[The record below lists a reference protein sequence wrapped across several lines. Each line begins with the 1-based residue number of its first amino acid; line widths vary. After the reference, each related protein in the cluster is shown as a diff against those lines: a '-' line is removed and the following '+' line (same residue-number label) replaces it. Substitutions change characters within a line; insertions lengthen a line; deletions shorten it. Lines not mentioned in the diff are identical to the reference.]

1 MVQDYFSLYSKD
13 KTFLLLRIHHKVDF
27 SDEIAWSHCWDLAK
41 EDCFDEI
48 TEKIFTYLT
57 QGFDCIEHWQGDQA
71 GWHES
76 IKHLGFE
83 PVVVEMEL
91 LPAFIRNSSNP
102 YTMNLKSRFQTNQYL
117 VSALQ
122 IPTYVGALYEVLS
135 TRGIQCKKPRVPSAV
150 CYIKVDSVLSENWAE
165 IVKNLDQYSL
175 D

>member
-48 TEKIFTYLT
+48 TEKIFAYLT
-57 QGFDCIEHWQGDQA
+57 QGFDCIDSWQGDQV

-83 PVVVEMEL
+83 PVVSEMEL
-91 LPAFIRNSSNP
+91 LPAFIENSANS
-102 YTMNLKSRFQTNQYL
+102 YVVNLKGRFQIHQNQ
-117 VSALQ
+117 VSSLQ
-122 IPTYVGALYEVLS
+122 IPTYVGSLYDALCS
-135 TRGIQCKKPRVPSAV
+135 KGIQCKKPRVSDAV
-150 CYIKVDSVLSENWAE
+150 CYIRVDSVLIENWVD